1 MTQEK
6 GKGMTGYGGIV
17 GFMSNGS
24 GDDARSLIRYTRGAK
39 LLVIT
44 VSFMQIYT
52 RLPVKVMYHYLDS
65 AFVHL
70 LVPPQDQ
77 DINNIRA
84 MFTSGHAGATA
95 SLHTVFIR
103 LSWGKKFVYCT
114 SCREVFFW

>member
-52 RLPVKVMYHYLDS
+52 RLPVKVKV
-65 AFVHL
+65 FT
-70 LVPPQDQ
+70 VPVK
-77 DINNIRA
+77 
-84 MFTSGHAGATA
+84 GC
-95 SLHTVFIR
+95 TVM
-103 LSWGKKFVYCT
+103 VNHP
-114 SCREVFFW
+114 